1 MFNDFYRGKRVLLT
15 GHTGFK
21 GSWLSL
27 WLQALGAEVAGVS
40 AYLPSE
46 PCNFQVLGLG
56 RLMRDETGDIQDFP
70 GMQRLFADF
79 NPEVVFHLAA
89 QPLVRLSYDSPKLT
103 FDANI
108 GGTVNVLECIRQTP
122 GVTAAIIITSDKCY
136 DNVGWPWGYRE
147 NDRLGGDDPYSAS
160 KAAAEIVVQ
169 SYYQSFFAKAT
180 QPRVVAVRAG
190 NVVGGGDW
198 AADRLI
204 PDCVR
209 AWGAGDK
216 VHIRHPEAV
225 RAWNHVLETLSGYL
239 WLGAQMSHNPELG
252 GEAFNFGPQAELTCS
267 VQTLVEGFRRHWDQA
282 QWTQGGIDPAKREQP
297 TLRLCVD
304 KAMALLAWR
313 PVLTFEQTVELT
325 ATWYKLYYAGHLD
338 MLDLSRRQIAQ
349 YHALVQAAG
358 LAWAAD

>member
-136 DNVGWPWGYRE
+136 DNVGWP
-147 NDRLGGDDPYSAS
+147 
-160 KAAAEIVVQ
+160 
-169 SYYQSFFAKAT
+169 
-180 QPRVVAVRAG
+180 
-190 NVVGGGDW
+190 
-198 AADRLI
+198 
-204 PDCVR
+204 
-209 AWGAGDK
+209 
-216 VHIRHPEAV
+216 
-225 RAWNHVLETLSGYL
+225 
-239 WLGAQMSHNPELG
+239 
-252 GEAFNFGPQAELTCS
+252 
-267 VQTLVEGFRRHWDQA
+267 
-282 QWTQGGIDPAKREQP
+282 
-297 TLRLCVD
+297 
-304 KAMALLAWR
+304 
-313 PVLTFEQTVELT
+313 
-325 ATWYKLYYAGHLD
+325 
-338 MLDLSRRQIAQ
+338 
-349 YHALVQAAG
+349 
-358 LAWAAD
+358 